1 MLKITCCPVIKL
13 CSITTLILLA
23 VLGMYIAAIVM
34 GIDKERELLQIKALV
49 LLDLGANFSP
59 YVK

>member
-1 MLKITCCPVIKL
+1 
-13 CSITTLILLA
+13 
-23 VLGMYIAAIVM
+23 MYIAEIVI
-34 GIDKERELLQIKALV
+34 GIDKERELLQIKATV